1 MNKIMV
7 RMYEEALR
15 LKMSWLSQRCA
26 LPVRV
31 RCQWDESG
39 YARQLSRTLT
49 QRAMMIAKLE
59 EECELIFSNIKD
71 GK

>member
-1 MNKIMV
+1 
-7 RMYEEALR
+7 
-15 LKMSWLSQRCA
+15 MSWVSQQCV

-49 QRAMMIAKLE
+49 RRAMMIAKLE
-59 EECELIFSNIKD
+59 REAPTYF
-71 GK
+71 